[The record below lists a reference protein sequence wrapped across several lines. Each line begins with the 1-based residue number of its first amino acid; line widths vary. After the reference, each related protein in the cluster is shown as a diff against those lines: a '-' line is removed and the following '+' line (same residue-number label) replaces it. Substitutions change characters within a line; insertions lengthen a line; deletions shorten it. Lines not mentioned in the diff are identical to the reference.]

1 MITFPRD
8 TGRAAPGHM
17 PAPLRGI
24 SFWYGIFPWHITDR
38 ILGNS
43 TMDVS
48 IVIPCYNSEKNIGGV
63 IESLDKIF
71 SSLNVTFEYVLVNDC
86 SKDRTF
92 EVISDLAR
100 KKGNITA
107 VDLAKNSGQHAALMA
122 GFHFVKGD
130 VVVTCEDDGQTNIDV
145 FPELYKKVGEGYD
158 VATVRFKDRGQR
170 SFFRRMGSKV
180 AETMEHTL
188 IYHSNTETVS
198 IIFMAKRF
206 VIEEL
211 IKYDQPFPFL
221 NGLVSRTTANIAR
234 VESVQK
240 NRSTGHSGYNF
251 KKLISLWLNGF
262 TAFSIRPLRVSVVL
276 GAISSCIGLIMA
288 VVLIIRKLIFLND
301 IGAGWTSIIAVI
313 LIMSGIILAV
323 LGMIGEYIGRIYLCI
338 NQTPQFVVRRIVGN
352 SEGKTEEPGAAS
364 EPEKKAQK

>member
-1 MITFPRD
+1 M
-8 TGRAAPGHM
+8 
-17 PAPLRGI
+17 
-24 SFWYGIFPWHITDR
+24 FPWCATDR

-86 SKDRTF
+86 SKDHTF
-92 EVISDLAR
+92 EVISELAR

-122 GFHFVKGD
+122 GFHYVNGD

-221 NGLVSRTTANIAR
+221 NGLVSRTTAKIAR

-338 NQTPQFVVRRIVGN
+338 NQTPQFVVRRIVG
-352 SEGKTEEPGAAS
+352 SRAEETG
-364 EPEKKAQK
+364 PEKPQPREKEQKQN